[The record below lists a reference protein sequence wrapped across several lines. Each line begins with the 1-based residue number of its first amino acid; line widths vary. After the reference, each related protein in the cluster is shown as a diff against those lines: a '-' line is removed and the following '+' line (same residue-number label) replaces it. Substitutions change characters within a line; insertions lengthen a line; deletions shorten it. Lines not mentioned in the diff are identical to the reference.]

1 MQLRINKIL
10 KSQQGFSLIEI
21 LVALLLVAT
30 IMALSI
36 SNPFGTT
43 DDLESEVKNIER
55 AITYMSDE
63 SAIRNTITRLH
74 IYLSKDPQEYA
85 IEYGPS
91 SQFVLPAKSE
101 DSINV
106 MTKEEEEAK
115 AKETK
120 ELNSK
125 FARISDF
132 QESNATLKES
142 VKVFAVGDAKS
153 KMLQENG
160 EVSVYSFPSGE
171 KDEVF
176 IALYQDE
183 SIATITTSAFTSKI
197 VHNYYHL
204 DRKDENLMKEERL
217 KKAKELFETWLKEK
231 K

>member
-120 ELNSK
+120 EINSK

-153 KMLQENG
+153 KMIQENG

-171 KDEVF
+171 
-176 IALYQDE
+176 
-183 SIATITTSAFTSKI
+183 
-197 VHNYYHL
+197 
-204 DRKDENLMKEERL
+204 
-217 KKAKELFETWLKEK
+217 
-231 K
+231 